1 MTIDLSVVAVFLLV
15 LARTSAW
22 VMTAPLFSSKG
33 IAGTARLAMA
43 IGLSLFL
50 APLATK
56 VAPPTDPI
64 AFAGVAL
71 GQVLI
76 GLGLGWIT
84 GLFFSVFEMAGSM
97 IDASSG
103 MAIASQLDPVSGNQ
117 NAVYARFTN
126 VLFMTLLV
134 VTNAHLTLVAGF
146 VRSFSAV
153 PADQF
158 PVLSAGSAGMA
169 GRAVAG
175 LMVAALEIA
184 APVLGALFLTEVAL
198 ALAARFAPQANV
210 FAVGLPLKMLV
221 SLLAMGTAL
230 VLLPSRVPGL
240 VDNGVQ
246 LGRHLFG

>member
-1 MTIDLSVVAVFLLV
+1 
-15 LARTSAW
+15 
-22 VMTAPLFSSKG
+22 
-33 IAGTARLAMA
+33 
-43 IGLSLFL
+43 
-50 APLATK
+50 
-56 VAPPTDPI
+56 
-64 AFAGVAL
+64 
-71 GQVLI
+71 
-76 GLGLGWIT
+76 
-84 GLFFSVFEMAGSM
+84 SVFEMAGSM

-169 GRAVAG
+169 GRAVAE

-240 VDNGVQ
+240 VANGVQ